1 MRELSFSAIIPTYGR
16 SELASRAVMS
26 ILNQSYQ
33 AHEVIVVDD
42 GSDPPI
48 GEAVKQGAE
57 NVRLI
62 RLPVNSGVSVARN
75 AGMLAAEAEYIAFLN
90 SDDSW
95 EPRRL
100 EAAKE

>member
-1 MRELSFSAIIPTYGR
+1 
-16 SELASRAVMS
+16 
-26 ILNQSYQ
+26 
-33 AHEVIVVDD
+33 
-42 GSDPPI
+42 
-48 GEAVKQGAE
+48 
-57 NVRLI
+57 VRLI